1 MNPLICDLCGL
12 SVLLLLVQVL
22 MPALPLCI
30 DQLYSDGNMSDHQ
43 SKQMHGIKQNADV
56 TVFCPAFSLGTA
68 CVLGATF
75 TSFRICQGK
84 ENFTW
89 LGFLQPG
96 KIGGKKSWFLWHFH
110 QTSTERRDDH
120 HCVIVSSWLFCH
132 IWDRRSAPS
141 LQLSCCPPCSY
152 FSGMKTRLSNV
163 P

>member
-68 CVLGATF
+68 CVRELPSQVLEF
-75 TSFRICQGK
+75 VR
-84 ENFTW
+84 
-89 LGFLQPG
+89 
-96 KIGGKKSWFLWHFH
+96 
-110 QTSTERRDDH
+110 ERKTLHDW
-120 HCVIVSSWLFCH
+120 VSC
-132 IWDRRSAPS
+132 RPE
-141 LQLSCCPPCSY
+141 
-152 FSGMKTRLSNV
+152 K
-163 P
+163 